1 MTMMTETAIRKEL
14 EVVRDALSREIARN
28 SPPGVTGILYGKEL
42 AFEQVLQ
49 IPHQR
54 GRR

>member
-1 MTMMTETAIRKEL
+1 MTMMTEAAIRKEL
-14 EVVRDALSREIARN
+14 DVVRDALNYEIARK
-28 SPPGVTGILYGKEL
+28 SPLGVTGILYGKEL

>member
-1 MTMMTETAIRKEL
+1 MTMMTEVAIRKEL
-14 EVVRDALSREIARN
+14 EVVRNALNKEIAER